1 VAGFSS
7 LVLPVLAA
15 LAAAV
20 GPAGVGTDVLQLGS
34 DTALVYYVPYPGLAD
49 AAAAVSA
56 APTLARAARV
66 AAEHFVFLL
75 LPLVHGV
82 STLRLAWHTHRNTN
96 AFTLLACVS
105 PLVYLS
111 LYPRMDYWHLLAI
124 GGLAVI
130 LVLVPVEEAAEALG
144 RRGFSALSGV
154 LAAAPLVL
162 GVARAVPNAAPAR
175 ALLSPPAG
183 SGAAPLKRADL
194 RWDLLAREELRDIPA
209 VVAALSGARSLLG
222 FPALGVLNF
231 LTGIPAPIRHDYFF
245 PGRPPPAELA
255 ALVETLDAAP
265 PDRVVVLDAPLSFFA
280 EAFAAH
286 RALVGHL
293 TGCFRVLQQV
303 GPYRILEP
311 SDPPCRERP
320 PP

>member
-1 VAGFSS
+1 
-7 LVLPVLAA
+7 
-15 LAAAV
+15 
-20 GPAGVGTDVLQLGS
+20 
-34 DTALVYYVPYPGLAD
+34 
-49 AAAAVSA
+49 
-56 APTLARAARV
+56 
-66 AAEHFVFLL
+66 
-75 LPLVHGV
+75 
-82 STLRLAWHTHRNTN
+82 
-96 AFTLLACVS
+96 
-105 PLVYLS
+105 
-111 LYPRMDYWHLLAI
+111 MDYWHLLAI
-124 GGLAVI
+124 GGLATI
-130 LVLVPVEEAAEALG
+130 LVLVPIQEAVEALG

-154 LAAAPLVL
+154 VAAAPLVL
-162 GVARAVPNAAPAR
+162 GVARAVPNVAPAL
-175 ALLSPPAG
+175 ALLTPPPE
-183 SGAAPLKRADL
+183 SGTAPLKRADL

-265 PDRVVVLDAPLSFFA
+265 PDRVVVLDAPVSFFA

-286 RALVGHL
+286 DALVRHL
-293 TGCFRVLQQV
+293 RGCFRVLQDV